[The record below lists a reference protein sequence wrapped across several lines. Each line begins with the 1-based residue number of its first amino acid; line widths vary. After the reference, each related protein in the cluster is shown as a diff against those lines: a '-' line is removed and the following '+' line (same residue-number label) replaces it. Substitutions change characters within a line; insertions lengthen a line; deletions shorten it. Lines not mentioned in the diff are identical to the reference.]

1 MSHVRIHMV
10 KVVYI
15 LLCHGDITP
24 IKRVVDE
31 VLELDSNCEVVI
43 HYDKRDSSAEYRN
56 FRHKYEVCPRCHF
69 LADRDRVKG
78 EWGTFALVQAVI
90 NVFKYIVN
98 NGFCFSHC
106 YLISGSC
113 FPIRPLAELN
123 QYLQN
128 NPGVEFIECQDSD
141 WIQDG
146 IKKDRYLYHH
156 FLAKRKHAKLF
167 RWSYLIQKKL
177 RLKRSVPVGFDV
189 VFGSQWWCLTRE
201 TVDKILAFIHTN
213 GEIVHFFHSVW
224 IPDECFFQSIVW
236 HLSEPGKIANRS
248 LTYYCFNTQG
258 KPKVFSE
265 SIITDKMRRDY
276 FFIRKYK

>member
-1 MSHVRIHMV
+1 
-10 KVVYI
+10 
-15 LLCHGDITP
+15 
-24 IKRVVDE
+24 
-31 VLELDSNCEVVI
+31 
-43 HYDKRDSSAEYRN
+43 YDKRDSLAQYMDLKR
-56 FRHKYEVCPRCHF
+56 KYAACLRCHF
-69 LADRDRVKG
+69 LADRDRVKA

-98 NGFCFSHC
+98 NRFCFSHC

-123 QYLQN
+123 RYLQH

-156 FLAKRKHAKLF
+156 FLAKRKHSKLF

-189 VFGSQWWCLTRE
+189 VFGSQWWCLTHG
-201 TVDKILAFIHTN
+201 TVVKILEFIN
-213 GEIVHFFHSVW
+213 
-224 IPDECFFQSIVW
+224 
-236 HLSEPGKIANRS
+236 AND
-248 LTYYCFNTQG
+248 Q
-258 KPKVFSE
+258 
-265 SIITDKMRRDY
+265 
-276 FFIRKYK
+276 